1 MESDESAADLGAE
14 REVTATVALGE
25 LHPDE
30 VEVQLVSGHV
40 GQSGELESAT
50 TLPMTDAGPIDDR
63 HRRFTGLAPLDIAGR
78 MGVTVRVVP
87 RHELVDTPT
96 EFGLVAWAD

>member
-1 MESDESAADLGAE
+1 
-14 REVTATVALGE
+14 
-25 LHPDE
+25 

-87 RHELVDTPT
+87 RHGLVDTPT
-96 EFGLVAWAD
+96 EFGRVAWAD